1 MIYRYRAID
10 EKTGSST
17 RGTIEAENLKEA
29 LDMLRIRGLRMTFMQ
44 PVVNLKDILP
54 KFSLM
59 EYLVALAL
67 IAFLLALLLGSL
79 E

>member
-59 EYLVALAL
+59 EYLVA
-67 IAFLLALLLGSL
+67 FLLALLLGSL